1 MPDSFKIRLKKFP
14 LMKKALLIGS
24 FLMIISVF
32 IPWYNDLDKFRIGES
47 FLGISGPMYLAG
59 FLVLVAGGSSFGI
72 LFLQLLEKPMPKLP
86 FKDIQIHIFGSILSF
101 FMLILTASVYFHP
114 KFGVNLTDKNMGIGM
129 MLAFVGSGIVLLG
142 GILSLRSKE
151 VNFET
156 EGRLD
161 PLIDMNLEQRE
172 KPEQGIKR
180 DITVGEAMEKY
191 QGQGAKP
198 NAWGQVEESI
208 NNLKR
213 TDE

>member
-1 MPDSFKIRLKKFP
+1 MPNSFKLRLKNLP
-14 LMKKALLIGS
+14 LVKKAVLLGS
-24 FLMIISVF
+24 FLMAISVF
-32 IPWYNDLDKFRIGES
+32 MPWYTDLDKFRIGET

-59 FLVLVAGGSSFGI
+59 FLVFVAGGASFGI
-72 LFLQLLEKPMPKLP
+72 LMLHLLEKPLPKLP
-86 FKDIQIHIFGSILSF
+86 VKDMQIHVFGSILSF

-129 MLAFVGSGIVLLG
+129 ILAFIGSGIVLLA
-142 GILSLRSKE
+142 GILSLRSRN

-161 PLIDMNLEQRE
+161 PLIDMDMENRP
-172 KPEQGIKR
+172 KPEQGIKK

-191 QGQGAKP
+191 HGSKSD
-198 NAWGQVEESI
+198 AWGQVEESV

-213 TDE
+213 SDE